1 MSDISKNPLPLQ
13 PVPHPETDVL
23 LFGAGKVSFAWNFTR
38 KVPFWF
44 LYYNPEPGSCLKF
57 EDCTIH
63 PDEKMLILIPPD
75 TPFRSSSTK
84 PFKHLY
90 IHFTAGRPFSL
101 VTPGVITMPPVCP
114 ELLQSLFDQPETPMR
129 PAAIYALVYCALSA
143 IPANRFIEDS
153 PMVDDRIQRALSLIN
168 RGIDNQKLCA
178 AIGMSASNFQRKFK
192 QATGMSPQHYA
203 MQLRLEKARCALSG
217 SNDPIDKIAIDCGFA
232 DRYAFSKA
240 FKKYTGVS
248 PAKYRLGK
256 DF

>member
-1 MSDISKNPLPLQ
+1 MSKISKNPEQLQ
-13 PVPHPETDVL
+13 PVPQPETDVL
-23 LFGAGKVSFAWNFTR
+23 LFGAGKVNFAWNFTR
-38 KVPFWF
+38 QAPFWF
-44 LYYNPEPGSCLKF
+44 LYYNPEPGACLKF
-57 EDCTIH
+57 DDCTVY
-63 PDEKMLILIPPD
+63 PDEKMMILIPPD

-114 ELLQSLFDQPETPMR
+114 EILQSLLDQPSMR
-129 PAAIYALVYCALSA
+129 PAAIYAIVYSALAS
-143 IPANRFIEDS
+143 IPPDRFVEDS

-178 AIGMSASNFQRKFK
+178 TIGMSTSNFQRKFK
-192 QATGMSPQHYA
+192 QVTGMSPQHYA

-217 SNDPIDKIAIDCGFA
+217 NGDSIEKIALDCGFA

-240 FKKYTGVS
+240 FKKYTGIS
-248 PAKYRLGK
+248 PAKYRQRK
-256 DF
+256 ED